1 MRWAGYI
8 AWMGEMRNT
17 YQTLVIKRDAIK
29 IMRWAGYIAW
39 MGEMRNTYQALVIKP
54 DAIRSLRRP
63 RCRRE
68 VNKRF

>member
-1 MRWAGYI
+1 MRWAG
-8 AWMGEMRNT
+8 
-17 YQTLVIKRDAIK
+17 
-29 IMRWAGYIAW
+29 W

-68 VNKRF
+68 VSKRFWSLLVCV